1 MKRKVVRHGSATLT
15 ISLPSKWAKKF
26 DIKRGDELEIEEEG
40 GSLTISTEKDLRLN
54 EGEFVIDHGTT
65 SYIRSII
72 SNSYKKGYDVIN
84 LKFEEPNIIVTIQ
97 KVVDGLLG
105 YEIVEQGQGYCI
117 IKNVAPGLE
126 TEFESMLKKSFFMT
140 LTMGEICLKDIQDK
154 ELKNYEEIRQMKD
167 NITKFTNFCK
177 RLTNKTKKNLDSN
190 SFAYLIIWSLEKIA
204 NEYKYI
210 YRYSSKY
217 AQIQSSKKTLDYFKN
232 TNQLLRLYFDGFY
245 KKENKII
252 KNITTLK
259 DQYLYQDFYDILK
272 QTKHL
277 DSVVIH
283 HLANI
288 IRRVYDMTGP
298 YFGIYL

>member
-26 DIKRGDELEIEEEG
+26 DIKQGDELEIEEEG
-40 GSLTISTEKDLRLN
+40 SSLAISTEKYLKLN
-54 EGEFVIDHGTT
+54 ECEFVIDPGTI

-84 LKFEEPNIIVTIQ
+84 LKFEEPNVIVTIQ

-117 IKNVAPGLE
+117 IKNVASGLE

-140 LTMGEICLKDIQDK
+140 LTMGEICLEDINNK
-154 ELKNYEEIRQMKD
+154 KLKNYEEIRQMKD

-177 RLTNKTKKNLDSN
+177 RLTNKAKKNLDSN
-190 SFAYLIIWSLEKIA
+190 SFAYLILWSLEKIA

-210 YRYSSKY
+210 YRYLSKHTTN
-217 AQIQSSKKTLDYFKN
+217 QLSKKTLDYFKN

-245 KKENKII
+245 KKDNKMI

-259 DQYLYQDFYDILK
+259 DQYLYKDLYDVLK